1 MYKWKEEATKMMT
14 QNLEKWCIAAFEE
27 GGMVAVA
34 VVVVDEE
41 AGAEDEL
48 GIERYEDDVS
58 VDTGMAS
65 ESMEVDTG

>member
-14 QNLEKWCIAAFEE
+14 QNLEKCCIAAFEE
-27 GGMVAVA
+27 GEMVAVA
-34 VVVVDEE
+34 VVAVDEE